1 MVHTLGA
8 CTGVEQA
15 KPANGPRF
23 QSNPGTCPPSPDCD
37 ANRNFRIS
45 RGLQVQHTHTAVL
58 LLDVG
63 RYAVHKVESWST
75 SKSMPRA
82 PRPERSQFSRV
93 MTRSHARVLSSL
105 CDTRQTVR
113 RTGRYFVFDI
123 RGIFESSRNRV
134 WFGHTHRS
142 SAQCGIGYSC
152 TASRTAYCTV
162 QLYRI
167 LNSVQ
172 SAVDV

>member
-1 MVHTLGA
+1 MVHTLGG

-105 CDTRQTVR
+105 CDTRQT
-113 RTGRYFVFDI
+113 YDELDDFVFDI

>member
-1 MVHTLGA
+1 MVHTLGG

-123 RGIFESSRNRV
+123 RGRYSNRRAI
-134 WFGHTHRS
+134 GSGLDTHIAHRH
-142 SAQCGIGYSC
+142 SAASGTAVQLAVPLTVPYSC
-152 TASRTAYCTV
+152 TEY
-162 QLYRI
+162 
-167 LNSVQ
+167 
-172 SAVDV
+172 